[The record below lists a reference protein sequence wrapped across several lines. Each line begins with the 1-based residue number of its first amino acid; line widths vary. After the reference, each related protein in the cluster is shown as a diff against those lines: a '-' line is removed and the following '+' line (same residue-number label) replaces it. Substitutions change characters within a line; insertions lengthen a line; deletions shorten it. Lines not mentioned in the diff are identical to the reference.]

1 MLRPTQRAMA
11 ACNPRTPPLHWDT
24 KDPILQGTAT
34 KKQPSL
40 PQPALCLSLP
50 SPLTAHHSPPPPP
63 PPLAFVLLQI
73 IKQFFP
79 AVLHSSA
86 SCKNFNVFIF
96 AIRGKA
102 LCFSATTP
110 HPPAL
115 DPLGH

>member
-1 MLRPTQRAMA
+1 MQPQDTSSALGHKGPHPSGDCHQEA
-11 ACNPRTPPLHWDT
+11 ALSATASPLS
-24 KDPILQGTAT
+24 
-34 KKQPSL
+34 QPSL
-40 PQPALCLSLP
+40 AS
-50 SPLTAHHSPPPPP
+50 HSSSFSPPP

-110 HPPAL
+110 HPPTL